1 MRKKL
6 FLGLCSCIILIAG
19 FWAIGFL
26 KADSENQ
33 AETSK
38 GIQYLKSQ
46 PQDAWSSMALAAN
59 GETAIDFNYLKSLTE
74 KSATNYAK
82 SILALTAGGKNPT
95 NFGNESYVEKL
106 KSYFQNNQ
114 FGDENLLND
123 DIWAVL
129 ALGSTGQENLSQV
142 QTAKDYI
149 INHQNT
155 DGGWGYGISAP
166 SDTNDTAAALMALLE
181 AGILDSSPVVQKAL
195 AYLKSA
201 QNNDGG
207 FGYSADSVSDSCS
220 NAWVISAI
228 YKLGQDPLS
237 NWVKNSHNAVQ
248 SLKLFQDADGGFWW
262 QKAGDNK
269 FCTAFAVLALLGK
282 SYPVETPFNLHH
294 LRIEGTGDNI
304 CDSQVNGATA
314 MDLVIAGS
322 KNCGFSYTITEYPGL
337 GLYLAKL
344 KGESNWMYLVNGFS
358 PLKGADNYYLSPGDE
373 VVWYSGEW
381 LEPGWFLTRV
391 VLSQTQ
397 SLVKIQVQLFNPTA
411 KNWQNLEIS
420 GFKVKVGLSEF
431 QTNASG
437 TVEIAPNIFGDG
449 FYQIF
454 TENQVIQGKGYI
466 RSAKEDLKIGAVP
479 NEHQAE
485 LVVNIEKISASPGS
499 EQSVI
504 SFSVSP
510 DKLDFG
516 TLKPGQS
523 STASLN
529 VANGPTDIY
538 LETDITGAAVFKEN
552 LVISGSLPND
562 FSMEI
567 PANKN
572 KNLPLGLS
580 IPLNY
585 QGDFGQV
592 KGEITFWAIKK

>member
-1 MRKKL
+1 MSKKL
-6 FLGLCSCIILIAG
+6 FLGLCFSIILGAG

-33 AETSK
+33 AETDK
-38 GIQYLKSQ
+38 GIQYLKLQ
-46 PQDAWSSMALAAN
+46 PQDAWSLMALTAN
-59 GETAIDFNYLKSLTE
+59 GENSIDFNSLKSITE

-82 SILALTAGGKNPT
+82 SILALTAGGKDPAS
-95 NFGNESYVEKL
+95 FGNENYVEKL
-106 KSYFQNNQ
+106 KSYFQNSQ

-129 ALGSTGQENLSQV
+129 ALGSVGQENLSQV

-149 INHQNT
+149 INHQNS

-181 AGILDSSPVVQKAL
+181 AGIQNSSSVIQKAL

-201 QNNDGG
+201 QNEDGG
-207 FGYSADSVSDSCS
+207 FSYSAGFVSDSCS
-220 NAWVISAI
+220 DAWVTSAI
-228 YKLGQDPLS
+228 YKLGQDPATD
-237 NWVKNSHNAVQ
+237 WVKNSRNVLQ
-248 SLKLFQDADGGFWW
+248 SLKSFQDADGGFWW

-269 FCTAFAVLALLGK
+269 FCTAFAILALLNK

-294 LRIEGTGDNI
+294 LRIEGAEDNI

-314 MDLVIAGS
+314 MDLVMAGS
-322 KNCGFSYTITEYPGL
+322 KKCGFSYTITEYPGL

-344 KGESNWMYLVNGFS
+344 KDESNWMYLVNGIS
-358 PLKGADNYYLSPGDE
+358 PAKGADNYYLSPGDE
-373 VVWYSGEW
+373 VVWYSGDW
-381 LEPGWFLTRV
+381 LDLGWFLTKAMV
-391 VLSQTQ
+391 SQTE
-397 SLVKIQVQLFNPTA
+397 SLLKIQIQLFNPSTN
-411 KNWQNLEIS
+411 NWQNLEIS

-437 TVEIAPNIFGDG
+437 TIEVALNIFGDG
-449 FYQIF
+449 LYQIF

-479 NEHQAE
+479 SEHQAE
-485 LVVNIEKISASPGS
+485 LVVNIEKIMVPPGN

-516 TLKPGQS
+516 TLKPGQTA
-523 STASLN
+523 TASLG
-529 VANGPTDIY
+529 VVNGPTDIY

-562 FSMEI
+562 FLMEI
-567 PANKN
+567 AANKN
-572 KNLPLGLS
+572 KNLFIGLS

-585 QGDFGQV
+585 QGDFGQA